1 MANIWINPH
10 EIKTISD
17 RLCRDG
23 RDFESYDLNVSSRY
37 HNRFIHLSCNRKGHS
52 SISIRELYYDFCLN
66 KEWVGEDW
74 RWFND
79 YVYLR
84 ISQSNSQLRP
94 LVKYLHD
101 KTERIPEIEWIE
113 GNYYCCRLKEP
124 VRSERFS
131 SLADCFEA
139 IINVFDPLIDS
150 FLTEQ
155 EEIENRLAFGDGAKE
170 KLVEVKALTSSIVKV
185 KDLSFSSFRI
195 PDYQRTYRWKTKN
208 VHQLLNDIREFA
220 GHSTYR
226 LGSLVLHNSDIV
238 DGQQRIVTL
247 SLILY
252 RMMRN
257 PEIRS
262 HNEYDRLFD
271 EVIGFWGRT
280 LYDSQEALDN
290 IWDNSSAILMR
301 QDDLGFDF
309 FKSLVEN
316 CEFVVIRLPELH
328 EAFQF
333 FDSQN
338 ARGKDLEPHDLLKA
352 FHLREIIALDNTDK
366 DNISRWQN
374 IATKDLVSLFL
385 CLFRIRMWSKGES
398 ARFFTKSDVD
408 EFKGLSLG
416 KEKDPMPFYKQAV
429 LLNRV
434 FALFSSVDHEL
445 TRQNYPFQ
453 LSGVIIN
460 GSRFFDMI
468 LHYEELYQNILNP
481 DWEQYDESAK
491 DIIKLINDYDGMYR
505 TGDEYVR
512 NVFDALLL
520 FYVDKFGS
528 REIGKA
534 AKLFFLYAYSIRL
547 SQFRVSLASIDGK
560 VIRDPLFK
568 IIKDATNP
576 YDVLNYL
583 VAPVDN
589 PASNSSAKILQ
600 RFDSMKMIKYERN

>member
-1 MANIWINPH
+1 MANIWIKPRDVLAVR
-10 EIKTISD
+10 D
-17 RLCRDG
+17 RLCKDG
-23 RDFESYDLNVSSRY
+23 RDMDSYNLDSSCWYYNRHVS
-37 HNRFIHLSCNRKGHS
+37 LSCLRKNHPGLP
-52 SISIRELYYDFCLN
+52 RQDLRYYFCLDRN
-66 KEWVGEDW
+66 WEGSDFVS
-74 RWFND
+74 
-79 YVYLR
+79 LQ
-84 ISQSNSQLRP
+84 ISPGNSNLRP

-101 KTERIPEIEWIE
+101 KTDNHPEVEWLE

-124 VRSERFS
+124 VRSDCFS
-131 SLADCFEA
+131 CLADCFEVL
-139 IINVFDPLIDS
+139 INIFDPLTDS

-155 EEIENRLAFGDGAKE
+155 EETEKRLAFGEGAKE
-170 KLVEVKALTSSIVKV
+170 DLVEVKALSSTIVKV
-185 KDLSFSSFRI
+185 KDLSFKSFRI
-195 PDYQRTYRWKTKN
+195 PEYQRTYRWKTKN
-208 VHQLLNDIREFA
+208 VHQLINDIREYA
-220 GHSTYR
+220 GQSTYR

-257 PEIRS
+257 PAIRS
-262 HNEYDRLFD
+262 HHEYDRLFN

-280 LYDSQEALDN
+280 SYDSQEALDN
-290 IWDNSSAILMR
+290 IWDNASAILMR
-301 QDDLGFDF
+301 QDDLDFEF

-338 ARGKDLEPHDLLKA
+338 ARGKDLEAHDLLKA
-352 FHLREIIALDNTDK
+352 FHLREISALDNTDK

-374 IATKDLVSLFL
+374 IATNDLVSLFL

-434 FALFSSVDHEL
+434 FALFSTDDHEL

-453 LSGVIIN
+453 LSGVVIN

-468 LHYEELYQNILNP
+468 LHYEKLYQSILNP
-481 DWEQYDESAK
+481 GWDQYDESAK
-491 DIIKLINDYDGMYR
+491 DIIKLINDYDGMER

-512 NVFDALLL
+512 NVFDALML

-568 IIKDATNP
+568 IIRDATNP

-583 VAPVDN
+583 VPPVDT
-589 PASNSSAKILQ
+589 PAPNRSEKLLQ
-600 RFDSMKMIKYERN
+600 RFESMKMIKYER